1 MSSQGITAI
10 LLNGGFGTRSG
21 ASEPKQFLNL
31 NGIPILAYN
40 LLAMQKVDAIEKI
53 IINYPDGQLNKV
65 REIVTGYAITKPV
78 EYVEAGD
85 TRHAS
90 VALMLEHVTTSR
102 VIINEAARPFVSP
115 ADFQLLIDCPAK
127 NVSLTLPIPFTVAP
141 VDPATGK
148 ITGSLERDKLRNIQ
162 LPQKF
167 ETAELRAAHEHA
179 KKNSIVF
186 TEDATL
192 VAVAGFDVEFING
205 PETNFK
211 ITTPFD
217 LKLAN
222 YMFRKETDRDE

>member
-1 MSSQGITAI
+1 
-10 LLNGGFGTRSG
+10 
-21 ASEPKQFLNL
+21 
-31 NGIPILAYN
+31 
-40 LLAMQKVDAIEKI
+40 
-53 IINYPDGQLNKV
+53 
-65 REIVTGYAITKPV
+65 
-78 EYVEAGD
+78 
-85 TRHAS
+85 
-90 VALMLEHVTTSR
+90 MLEHVTTPR
-102 VIINEAARPFVSP
+102 VIINEAARPFVSRE
-115 ADFQLLIDCPAK
+115 DFQLLIDCPSK

-141 VDPATGK
+141 VEPSTGK

-167 ETAELRAAHEHA
+167 ETTDLRAAHDYA
-179 KKNSIVF
+179 KQNSIVF

-192 VAVAGFDVEFING
+192 VAVAGFEVAFING